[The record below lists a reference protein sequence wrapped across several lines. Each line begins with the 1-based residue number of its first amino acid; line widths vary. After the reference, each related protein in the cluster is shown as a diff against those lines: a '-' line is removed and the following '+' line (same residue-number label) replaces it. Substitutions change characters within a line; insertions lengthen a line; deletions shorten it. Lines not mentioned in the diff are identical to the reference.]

1 MGPVDER
8 RQMYALDCYFRQ
20 TWIDNRLRYNNS
32 RLPELS
38 MNWQFLS
45 RIWRP
50 DTYFV
55 NGKDSYLHMMTVPNR
70 FVGCYSLPTLDRR
83 WSPNAWERIEE
94 TCPNDPLA
102 EYVYGISGH

>member
-20 TWIDNRLRYNNS
+20 NWIDDRLSYNNS

-50 DTYFV
+50 DTYIV

-70 FVGCYSLPTLDRR
+70 YPFLATPSQ
-83 WSPNAWERIEE
+83 
-94 TCPNDPLA
+94 PNDDA
-102 EYVYGISGH
+102 FGYRTAAVHGAGR

>member
-1 MGPVDER
+1 MIPSLPSFPRSMGPVDER
-8 RQMYALDCYFRQ
+8 KQMYALDCYFRQ
-20 TWIDNRLRYNNS
+20 NWIDDRLSYNNS

-50 DTYFV
+50 DTYIV

-70 FVGCYSLPTLDRR
+70 
-83 WSPNAWERIEE
+83 
-94 TCPNDPLA
+94 
-102 EYVYGISGH
+102 

>member
-8 RQMYALDCYFRQ
+8 KQMYALDCYFRQ
-20 TWIDNRLRYNNS
+20 NWIDDRLSYNNS

-50 DTYFV
+50 DTYIV

-70 FVGCYSLPTLDRR
+70 CVRGQISDNACTSNDSLTL
-83 WSPNAWERIEE
+83 
-94 TCPNDPLA
+94 
-102 EYVYGISGH
+102 

>member
-8 RQMYALDCYFRQ
+8 KQMYALDCYFRQ
-20 TWIDNRLRYNNS
+20 NWIDDRLSYNNS

-50 DTYFV
+50 DTYIV

-70 FVGCYSLPTLDRR
+70 WAHGQ
-83 WSPNAWERIEE
+83 
-94 TCPNDPLA
+94 
-102 EYVYGISGH
+102 ISS

>member
-8 RQMYALDCYFRQ
+8 KQMYALDCYFRQ
-20 TWIDNRLRYNNS
+20 NWIDDRLSYNNS

-50 DTYFV
+50 DTYIV

-70 FVGCYSLPTLDRR
+70 WAWAR
-83 WSPNAWERIEE
+83 PNF
-94 TCPNDPLA
+94 
-102 EYVYGISGH
+102 